1 MDKIFICDISHTSQG
16 ITSEYVPY
24 AIGCLKSYFHE
35 HAKQEAEVKLFKFP
49 EELAVE
55 FPQQKP
61 TMVGFS
67 NYMWNLNISYMF
79 AEAMKK
85 LSPKTLIVFGGRNYP
100 IETHRQEKWL
110 KDHPAIDIYLTGN
123 GEEPFQKIADVW
135 LETHSINKVKRAEID
150 GVHSYVDGK
159 LHKTVL
165 VQAKDGYDQEPRVEN
180 LAQTPSPY
188 LMGYLDEF
196 IVDPRLN
203 PLVESNR
210 GCPFQCT
217 FCADGISAQNK
228 IYKTNPKRFED
239 ELTYIAERYKG
250 KYLLIADDNFGMYPE
265 DVEISK
271 IIARCREKY
280 DFPHHL
286 QVCAGKNNQAR
297 IIECS
302 DILKGTLRLGASI
315 QSMDDEVLKNVKRSN
330 ISYQKLIDVSMRV
343 SDTEASSYSEVI
355 LSLPGDSKEKH
366 YSTIDKVVDAGINQV
381 RLLTLIILDGSEL
394 GTDSEIKKFNIKT
407 RYRAVHRSFG
417 NYEIGGEVLPSVEI
431 EEVCVENESLPF
443 EDYIECRRFALTVTI
458 FYCDKIM
465 FELTQFIKNMD
476 FKVSEWLHYVHEDY
490 VGFPEKLSE
499 IYDQFTK
506 ETIEELAESKEDFE
520 RWIKYEPGI
529 MDDYINGDRG
539 NNVLFN
545 TQARVHLEA
554 IEQLHE
560 VAFRCAAEFTKVDQH
575 KDSAH
580 LLKYLKELERYALSK
595 RKNFTDIHN
604 TYAEDFSF
612 NFIALELENFKN
624 LPAEESP
631 TTARFYYEQ
640 WQKDYFEDTIRR
652 HGESIQSMGKIYSR
666 IRIKSLQ
673 RVVARESQ
681 WDDVKWRA
689 KAVSGGS
696 N

>member
-1 MDKIFICDISHTSQG
+1 M
-16 ITSEYVPY
+16 
-24 AIGCLKSYFHE
+24 
-35 HAKQEAEVKLFKFP
+35 
-49 EELAVE
+49 
-55 FPQQKP
+55 
-61 TMVGFS
+61 
-67 NYMWNLNISYMF
+67 
-79 AEAMKK
+79 
-85 LSPKTLIVFGGRNYP
+85 
-100 IETHRQEKWL
+100 
-110 KDHPAIDIYLTGN
+110 
-123 GEEPFQKIADVW
+123 
-135 LETHSINKVKRAEID
+135 
-150 GVHSYVDGK
+150 
-159 LHKTVL
+159 
-165 VQAKDGYDQEPRVEN
+165 
-180 LAQTPSPY
+180 
-188 LMGYLDEF
+188 
-196 IVDPRLN
+196 
-203 PLVESNR
+203 ESNR

-271 IIARCREKY
+271 IIARCRGKY

-394 GTDSEIKKFNIKT
+394 GTDSEIEKFNIKT

-417 NYEIGGEVLPSVEI
+417 NYEIDGDVLPSVEI

-465 FELTQFIKNMD
+465 FELTQFIKNMG

-490 VGFPEKLSE
+490 VRFPEKLSE

-575 KDSAH
+575 KDSAR

-595 RKNFTDIHN
+595 RKNFTDVHN

>member
-1 MDKIFICDISHTSQG
+1 M
-16 ITSEYVPY
+16 
-24 AIGCLKSYFHE
+24 
-35 HAKQEAEVKLFKFP
+35 KLFKFP

-67 NYMWNLNISYMF
+67 NYMWNLDISYMF

-85 LSPKTLIVFGGRNYP
+85 LYPNILIVFGGRNYP
-100 IETHRQEKWL
+100 IETHRQQKWL
-110 KDHPAIDIYLTGN
+110 KDHPAVDIYLTGN

-580 LLKYLKELERYALSK
+580 LLKYLKELERYAFSK
-595 RKNFTDIHN
+595 RKNFTDIHK
-604 TYAEDFSF
+604 TYTEDFSF
-612 NFIALELENFKN
+612 DFIALESENFKS
-624 LPAEESP
+624 LPVEESP
-631 TTARFYYEQ
+631 AKARFYYEQ

-652 HGESIQSMGKIYSR
+652 HGKSIQSMGKIYSR

-673 RVVARESQ
+673 RVVASESQ
-681 WDDVKWRA
+681 WDDVKWRT
-689 KAVSGGS
+689 KAVSEI